1 MRLRNLP
8 CQDTKNLEIKTD
20 QKNVTKIITDLS
32 LFAEQI
38 PDLNNF
44 HNYWQTY
51 RQTRCNPDVRRSL
64 TAVSVQQCQ
73 TVCNFVQQE
82 SYTNVQS
89 TICRFVP
96 LFPTLFDSRSMTWL
110 SVIFLGF
117 QLCSC
122 LQHGSRQSLRVIC
135 PCSFPFHSS
144 KQGNEQ
150 LSLSN
155 LRQISFVEI
164 FAQRGFL
171 LGFLFLFKEVTDP
184 QRSIESKRTLVCPCP
199 TAITSGG
206 GPAAAKGLLASRTKS
221 N

>member
-82 SYTNVQS
+82 SYTNVPS
-89 TICRFVP
+89 TVCTFVP
-96 LFPTLFDSRSMTWL
+96 LFATFR

-144 KQGNEQ
+144 KQWNE
-150 LSLSN
+150 
-155 LRQISFVEI
+155 
-164 FAQRGFL
+164 
-171 LGFLFLFKEVTDP
+171 K
-184 QRSIESKRTLVCPCP
+184 
-199 TAITSGG
+199 
-206 GPAAAKGLLASRTKS
+206 
-221 N
+221 